1 MVNLSLVI
9 VTYNR
14 LEKLKK
20 SLQHYDQQSAG
31 FTSLIVVN
39 NASID
44 GTEEFLSEWV
54 DAEASYKKYVI
65 NLPENMGGSGG
76 FYEGQKF
83 ALSLNPD
90 WIYVADDDAYADKD
104 MIRGFYDFITHHNI
118 SNISAVCAS
127 VYNTDGSIAYEHR
140 SYIKYKNHIRVIRE
154 LSECD
159 NYKHPYFEIDLLSYV
174 GSFINV
180 DSLKRIGLVNPRY
193 FIYSDDSEH
202 SLRLK
207 RCGEIFCVPQMVIIH
222 DSGQNNVKADENIIV
237 SWRDYY
243 AIRNML
249 HMVLNNHICAAIYIT
264 VSYIK
269 KIVFKYKYMHREERK
284 LIINALVDAWCNN
297 LGKHIIYAPGW
308 QINKS

>member
-54 DAEASYKKYVI
+54 DAEVSYKKYVI

-104 MIRGFYDFITHHNI
+104 MISEFYKFIGSQDI
-118 SNISAVCAS
+118 STISAVCAA
-127 VYNTDGSIAYEHR
+127 VLNIDNTISYEHR
-140 SYIKYKNHIRVIRE
+140 SYVNFKWRVKFVMTP
-154 LSECD
+154 SKKVDYCA
-159 NYKHPYFEIDLLSYV
+159 NYFSIDLLSYV
-174 GSFINV
+174 GSFLKV
-180 DSLKRIGLVNPRY
+180 ESLKKVGIVDPRF
-193 FIYSDDSEH
+193 FIYADDGEH
-202 SLRLK
+202 SFRLK
-207 RCGEIFCVPQMVIIH
+207 QCGDILCVPTMKIYH
-222 DSGQNNVKADENIIV
+222 DSGQNSAVQNDEIIV

-249 HMVLNNHICAAIYIT
+249 NMLRRYNIFAAIYLT
-264 VSYIK
+264 LAHIK
-269 KIVFKYKYMHREERK
+269 ELFTTQDNKWRRK
-284 LIINALVDAWCNN
+284 KLVINAIVDAWLTR
-297 LGKHIIYAPGW
+297 LGKHHLYRPGW
-308 QINKS
+308 FVNK